1 MIMRQIYGIDLAKE
15 KFDVNFLGL
24 NGEEKSVVVDNRFQ
38 AIVNFLE
45 RVPDNA
51 ILCCE
56 YTGVYGEL
64 LCHLAITMG
73 KTIAR
78 ATGYEIKHSMGLQKG
93 KTDKIDARR
102 IREYAERF
110 YDKLRF
116 AQALSPELKELR
128 KLYNLRAKLVKCR
141 KMLLT
146 SETGNKCADF
156 QSLKAVQVANDVIE
170 NYNQAIETL
179 ESEMV
184 EIIKSNKELLK
195 NYKQVISVKGIG
207 QVTACELIVKTENFK
222 KIDSARKAASFA
234 GICPFPNESGKM
246 VKKSRVSKMSD
257 KQLKTLLFMCS
268 KIAVRSNPEYK
279 LYFLRKKQEG
289 KPYYLIMNNVANKL
303 LRTVFHLVKTERE
316 YILGHI
322 TEEPRKQK
330 KVA

>member
-1 MIMRQIYGIDLAKE
+1 MRQIYGIDLAKE
-15 KFDVNFLGL
+15 KFDVNFLSL
-24 NGEEKSVVVDNRFQ
+24 NGEEKSIVVDNRFQ

-45 RVPDNA
+45 RIPANA

-64 LCHLAITMG
+64 LCHLAISMG
-73 KTIAR
+73 IAIAR
-78 ATGYEIKHSMGLQKG
+78 ATGYEIKHSLGMQRG
-93 KTDKIDARR
+93 KTDKVDARR

-110 YDKLRF
+110 NDKLRF
-116 AQALSPELKELR
+116 AQALSPEIKELR
-128 KLYNLRAKLVKCR
+128 KLYNLRAQLVKCR

-146 SETGNKCADF
+146 TESGNKCTDF
-156 QSLKAVQVANDVIE
+156 QSLKAIQVTNGMIE
-170 NYNQAIETL
+170 SYNQAIETL
-179 ESEMV
+179 ESEMQ
-184 EIIKSNKELLK
+184 EIIKSQEELLK
-195 NYKQVISVKGIG
+195 NYKQVTSITGIG

-234 GICPFPNESGKM
+234 GICPFPNSSGKM

-268 KIAVRSNPEYK
+268 KVAVRSNPEYK

-303 LRTVFHLVKTERE
+303 LRTVHHLVKTGQE
-316 YILGHI
+316 YTLGHI
-322 TEEPRKQK
+322 TEDPRNQK

>member
-1 MIMRQIYGIDLAKE
+1 MRQIYGIDLAKE

-24 NGEEKSVVVDNRFQ
+24 NGEEKSIVVDNGFN
-38 AIVNFLE
+38 AIIGFLE
-45 RVPDNA
+45 RVPDHA

-56 YTGVYGEL
+56 YTGIYGEL
-64 LCHLAITMG
+64 FCNLAITMG
-73 KTIAR
+73 IAVAR
-78 ATGYEIKHSMGLQKG
+78 ATGYEIKHSLGLQKG

-128 KLYNLRAKLVKCR
+128 KLYNLRAQLVKCR

-146 SETGNKCADF
+146 SKSGNKCTDF
-156 QSLKAVQVANDVIE
+156 QSLKAVQIADSMIE
-170 NYNQAIETL
+170 HHNQAIESL
-179 ESEMV
+179 ESEMI
-184 EIIKSNKELLK
+184 EIIKSQEELLK
-195 NYKQVISVKGIG
+195 NYKQVTSIIGIG

-234 GICPFPNESGKM
+234 GICPFPNSSGKM
-246 VKKSRVSKMSD
+246 VKKSRVSNMSD

-268 KIAVRSNPEYK
+268 KVAVRSNPEY
-279 LYFLRKKQEG
+279 KKQEG

-303 LRTVFHLVKTERE
+303 LRTVYHLVKTDQM
-316 YILGHI
+316 YILGHV
-322 TEEPRKQK
+322 TEDPRKQK